1 MLTAR
6 SSNVGLESQKQMVW
20 EIVMNID
27 NENFEIYRHEKD
39 LSDLEYYCMECMRDF
54 TVDEFEVDEMVRNG
68 EFSLE
73 R

>member
-1 MLTAR
+1 
-6 SSNVGLESQKQMVW
+6 MVW